1 MGKMKHFVSEIFTE
15 PETWGLRG
23 DPFMWEYLKNH
34 YTDIEVPYSIEK
46 LRSDIFLIFQ
56 KFTGKPLERGE
67 EYFVSEF
74 APNYG
79 GMSIGQLDGSF
90 WIDEAIPM
98 LLNRLK
104 KLNDDSILGNV

>member
-67 EYFVSEF
+67 HYFVSEF
-74 APNYG
+74 PQI
-79 GMSIGQLDGSF
+79 MEECQS
-90 WIDEAIPM
+90 
-98 LLNRLK
+98 
-104 KLNDDSILGNV
+104 DSWMVPFGLMRQFRCF